1 MFMFM
6 FMWYTE
12 AFTLERF
19 KDSADANYEN
29 NHDTATR
36 ATHQTHQRT
45 TRPCQFARVQTPRV
59 AWPLR
64 HRGRLACTRSLE
76 RRTAVPVYLRVF
88 YTHSYVI

>member
-1 MFMFM
+1 MRQGVVPNKTTEKTTSKPNERRTPVSCLIMFMFMFM

-36 ATHQTHQRT
+36 ATHQTHQ
-45 TRPCQFARVQTPRV
+45 PAQD
-59 AWPLR
+59 
-64 HRGRLACTRSLE
+64 H
-76 RRTAVPVYLRVF
+76 TAEMF
-88 YTHSYVI
+88 

>member
-1 MFMFM
+1 MRQGVVPNKTTEKTTSNPNEIRKEDDTCTCLIMFMFM

-36 ATHQTHQRT
+36 ATHQTHQ
-45 TRPCQFARVQTPRV
+45 PAQD
-59 AWPLR
+59 
-64 HRGRLACTRSLE
+64 H
-76 RRTAVPVYLRVF
+76 TAEMF
-88 YTHSYVI
+88 

>member
-1 MFMFM
+1 MRQGVVPNKTTEKTTSKPNERRTQVCLIMFMFM

-36 ATHQTHQRT
+36 ATHQTHQ
-45 TRPCQFARVQTPRV
+45 PAQD
-59 AWPLR
+59 
-64 HRGRLACTRSLE
+64 H
-76 RRTAVPVYLRVF
+76 TAEMF
-88 YTHSYVI
+88 